1 VIDDA
6 SFARAMTRIV
16 AVLPFGLSRIV
27 APSLVGFVLI
37 NSLTF
42 SLDISLLTIC
52 HGLLGWPLPASITIS
67 YVTAFG
73 LSYLLNR
80 RFNFR
85 SHAPVG
91 GQLPSYVAV
100 VLVNYLVWIL
110 GVGDGLTH
118 RGVDYRVARI
128 VAGGCEAVF
137 MYVALRWVVFR
148 DVRTRGAS
156 GTAHRDL

>member
-6 SFARAMTRIV
+6 RFARAMARIV
-16 AVLPFGLSRIV
+16 AVLPFGLSRIM

-42 SLDISLLTIC
+42 GIDISLLTIC
-52 HGLLGWPLPASITIS
+52 HGALGWPLPVSITIS

-118 RGVDYRVARI
+118 LGLDYRIAR
-128 VAGGCEAVF
+128 VLAGGCEAAY

-148 DVRTRGAS
+148 EV
-156 GTAHRDL
+156 GTDAGSLDAGTEV